1 MYLNCQINVVNVQRK
16 MNVIIRKWSIGL
28 FRTMRA
34 IFRSKCKSATSK
46 RNNAMVNKL
55 LESKLKGSEPV
66 DTASEGK
73 VNDSDEQTTM
83 DGKNMPDM
91 SDQPQATPFAN
102 A

>member
-1 MYLNCQINVVNVQRK
+1 
-16 MNVIIRKWSIGL
+16 
-28 FRTMRA
+28 
-34 IFRSKCKSATSK
+34 
-46 RNNAMVNKL
+46 MVNKL